1 MSNKNHS
8 SLLTAAQG
16 CEFTLHCDQRL
27 HNNWSYSGHINV
39 LYSYH
44 EINQKKKW
52 RKDMKL
58 AWKELMYNKKRYI
71 LIEGILVLMI
81 FMVLFLSGLA
91 NGLGRAVSAGVDNI
105 NADYFIL
112 SSESDGL
119 IGMSGV
125 QEEELQTIKD
135 NIDSAS
141 APLNVQRMSIRKS
154 GTEEKADITY
164 FAIDENS
171 FLAPEI
177 IEGSSIG
184 DTKEEE
190 NTIVLNNTYKEEGI
204 NIGDIIEDSTTGIAM
219 KVTGFTKDSFYGHTP
234 AGFITMNTF
243 AEIRTE
249 INPGYKLQY
258 NTVAVNKTQNL
269 QELGLDNL
277 EILEKQEVISN
288 IPGYSAEQTTINM
301 ILWVLV
307 VISAAVLGVFFYVI
321 TIQKQKEFGVM
332 KAIGMEMK
340 EITAMIISQVAILA
354 CSGLLIGNLLAFG
367 MAKFLP
373 ASMPFY
379 MEAASA
385 IVVSAVFMMISVIC
399 SLFSAV
405 KVAKV
410 DPVITIG
417 GNE

>member
-1 MSNKNHS
+1 
-8 SLLTAAQG
+8 
-16 CEFTLHCDQRL
+16 
-27 HNNWSYSGHINV
+27 
-39 LYSYH
+39 
-44 EINQKKKW
+44 
-52 RKDMKL
+52 MKL